1 MSINDITNAV
11 NRRRAKY
18 AKRERDRD
26 KHGIIDLTSAV
37 PQQQSTE
44 GNKRAL
50 RGTVVSSNQNNKP
63 AIFIIQEDK
72 NKGFPYL
79 TKSSSSENEYEK
91 YSKMFDGD
99 ADDLLLAQNAT
110 IISSTLELTDSSGR
124 NRTIVRRNQ

>member
-1 MSINDITNAV
+1 MSNINDINNAV

-44 GNKRAL
+44 GKRAL
-50 RGTVVSSNQNNKP
+50 KGTVVSSNQNNKP
-63 AIFIIQEDK
+63 AIHIIEEDK

-79 TKSSSSENEYEK
+79 TKSASENEYEK

-124 NRTIVRRNQ
+124 NRTIVRRSQE